1 MYNLFLD
8 LETTGLPET
17 ISFHKYYDYKLTDKY
32 DNSRIIS
39 ICIYLYD
46 DNENLIE
53 KFYTLIKPVNFEIKN
68 SEIHGLT
75 TEKLLSEGK
84 EWGEIIEQIQEMI
97 KKSKLIIGHNV
108 NFDKNVLC
116 SELYRNNYQNL
127 ANIIFQKETYCT
139 MINGKNITKIESK
152 YDYKYPKLS
161 ELYKHF
167 FKEDIQNHHNAEYDV
182 MNCAKCYF
190 KMFKGL

>member
-8 LETTGLPET
+8 LETNGLPEK
-17 ISFHKYYDYKLTDKY
+17 ISFHKYYDYKQTDKY

-39 ICIYLYD
+39 ICMYLYD
-46 DNENLIE
+46 NDENLIE
-53 KFYTLIKPVNFEIKN
+53 KFYTLIKPNNFEIKN

-75 TEKLLSEGK
+75 NEKLLSEGK
-84 EWGEIIEQIQEMI
+84 EWNEIIDKIEKMI
-97 KKSKLIIGHNV
+97 KKSRLIIGHNI
-108 NFDKNVLC
+108 NFDKNILC
-116 SELYRNNYQNL
+116 SELYRNNYQST
-127 ANIIFQKETYCT
+127 AFIFFQKETYCT

-167 FKEDIQNHHNAEYDV
+167 FKEEIENHHNAEYDV
-182 MNCAKCYF
+182 INCAKCYF
-190 KMFKGL
+190 KIIKG

>member
-17 ISFHKYYDYKLTDKY
+17 ISFHKYYDYKLINKY
-32 DNSRIIS
+32 ENARIIS
-39 ICIYLYD
+39 ICMYIYD
-46 DNENLIE
+46 NNENLIE
-53 KFYTLIKPVNFEIKN
+53 KFYSLIKPDNFEVKN

-75 TEKLLSEGK
+75 QDILLKEGK
-84 EWGEIIEQIQEMI
+84 EWKDIIEQIQNLI
-97 KKSKLIIGHNV
+97 KISNLIIGHNI

-116 SELYRNNYQNL
+116 SELYRNDFENL
-127 ANIIFQKETYCT
+127 ANILYQKETYCT
-139 MINGKNITKIESK
+139 MINGKNITKIQSK

-167 FKEDIQNHHNAEYDV
+167 FHEEIKNHHNAEYDV
-182 MNCAKCYF
+182 INCAKCYF
-190 KMFKGL
+190 KIIKGK